1 MMNALDSI
9 LKSCIQ
15 SDESPKRRPST
26 VSVSSKQSNT
36 QTLLNTI
43 EEKFD
48 NIVQT
53 VHDIPVAIE
62 EKFDGFMRDV
72 TDIPATLEETFDDLM
87 HTLNEYSLSFESPFN
102 LENSPS
108 RIFALNVPV

>member
-15 SDESPKRRPST
+15 SDESSKRRPST
-26 VSVSSKQSNT
+26 ASVSSKQSNT

-43 EEKFD
+43 EEKLD

-53 VHDIPVAIE
+53 VHDLPVAIE
-62 EKFDGFMRDV
+62 ERFDGFMRDI
-72 TDIPATLEETFDDLM
+72 TDIPTTLEETFDDLM

-102 LENSPS
+102 LENSPF
-108 RIFALNVPV
+108 RVFVLKVPV

>member
-15 SDESPKRRPST
+15 SDQSPKCCPST

-43 EEKFD
+43 EEKFN
-48 NIVQT
+48 NIVQS

-62 EKFDGFMRDV
+62 EKLDGFMQGV
-72 TDIPATLEETFDDLM
+72 TDIPTTLEETFDDLI
-87 HTLNEYSLSFESPFN
+87 HTLNEYSLSFESAFN

-108 RIFALNVPV
+108 RVFVLNVPV

>member
-15 SDESPKRRPST
+15 SGESPKRLPST

-62 EKFDGFMRDV
+62 EKFDNFMQGV
-72 TDIPATLEETFDDLM
+72 TDIPTTLEETFDDLM
-87 HTLNEYSLSFESPFN
+87 HTLNEYSPSFESSFN

-108 RIFALNVPV
+108 RIFVLKAHV